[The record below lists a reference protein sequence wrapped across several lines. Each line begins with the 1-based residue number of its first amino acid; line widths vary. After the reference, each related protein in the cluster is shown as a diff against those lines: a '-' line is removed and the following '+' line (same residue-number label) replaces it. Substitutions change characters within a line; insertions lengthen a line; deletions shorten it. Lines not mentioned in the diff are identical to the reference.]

1 MILKSFQNKANRDR
15 AAKELKAQGYQVR
28 ISRHVNQLMHPRYI
42 EDYEYPEYAQEN
54 SGFGNTIYKTLF
66 SVVYHLEAKPK

>member
-28 ISRHVNQLMHPRYI
+28 VSSHRNQLMHPRYI
-42 EDYEYPEYAQEN
+42 SDYEFPEYAREN
-54 SGFGNTIYKTLF
+54 SGFGNTIYKTHF
-66 SVVYHLEAKPK
+66 PVVYHLEAKPI